1 MDLDPAQLKAL
12 AAVVDEG
19 SFEGAARALS
29 VTPSAVSQRI
39 KALERAAGHVV
50 VRRARP
56 CEPTVPGRALLRLA
70 REWSVLE
77 AEAAGVLGGDDPDAH
92 VRLAIAVNADSLS
105 TWFPPVLAGLPAHVL
120 LDVRREDQDH
130 SAALLREGSVM
141 AAVTTDS
148 APVQGCRVHHLGDMR
163 YLAVA
168 APAFVAR
175 WLPDGPTPE
184 ALGRAPLLAFTGKDA
199 LQDRF
204 AAQLTG
210 RPADPPRHLVPS
222 NHAFVEL
229 VAHGLGWGMVPEQ
242 AARAGVARGGLVELA
257 PGHHLDVPLYWQHWK
272 VGSHWLDVLTRRAVD
287 HAGHELQRHVRGRA
301 GGRER

>member
-1 MDLDPAQLKAL
+1 MDLDPAQLRAL

-39 KALERAAGHVV
+39 KALERATGHVV

-56 CEPTVPGRALLRLA
+56 CEPTSPGRALLRLA
-70 REWSVLE
+70 REWAVLE
-77 AEAAGVLGGDDPDAH
+77 AEAAGVLGGADPDTP

-105 TWFPPVLAGLPAHVL
+105 TWFPPVLADLAPHVL
-120 LDVRREDQDH
+120 VEVHREDQDH
-130 SAALLREGSVM
+130 SSALLREGAVM
-141 AAVTTDS
+141 GAVTTDR

-163 YLAVA
+163 YVAVA
-168 APAFVAR
+168 SPHYLGR
-175 WLPDGPTPE
+175 WLPDGPTAD
-184 ALGRAPLLAFTGKDA
+184 ALSRAPVLAFNRKDA

-204 AAQLTG
+204 AERLAG
-210 RPADPPRHLVPS
+210 RRVDPPRHLVPS

-229 VAHGLGWGMVPEQ
+229 VARGLGWGMVPEQ
-242 AARAGVARGGLVELA
+242 AARAGTERGDLVDLA

-272 VGSHWLDVLTRRAVD
+272 VGSHWLDVLTRRLVEHGGRD
-287 HAGHELQRHVRGRA
+287 LRGREDR
-301 GGRER
+301 G